1 MAALSPVAGLT
12 LVEEEQRRTR
22 ESFPPATRKRY
33 PDSTARLHA
42 YSTPR
47 TRGDSLAFT
56 LPHLPSLPI
65 QWLETAH
72 LCLLL
77 LFHASSLS
85 ARSLAML
92 LRPEHRLRSPP
103 ATAPAP
109 SRASIS
115 VSAPARPAVSR
126 LPRGALRLPRAASPL
141 RGKASSAVRAS
152 AGPAGMP
159 SVAHR
164 EVARAVAGEAEA
176 RLGDRLLPSAVPA
189 DVAEFRNGDG
199 TALGSLDV
207 RRGAPGSS
215 IDFML
220 QSSLHCKVPNG
231 AIDITSLFI
240 NLNAST
246 DAPHFV
252 MEFIQGSPTSMVVLL
267 DLLPRKDLA
276 LHPEYIEKYYG
287 NTEADKQRKIIE
299 ELPQARPYL
308 SPSLFVRSAFSPTAV
323 FFTIDCGQGGE
334 SVLEEIVHGHLA
346 SVVKG
351 LLQIWLGTCAGDTS
365 EVDEGEREIMVKR
378 DRTVRSKSIEVDL
391 TANLPRMFGP
401 DVSGRVIA
409 EIRKAFGVEEA

>member
-1 MAALSPVAGLT
+1 
-12 LVEEEQRRTR
+12 
-22 ESFPPATRKRY
+22 
-33 PDSTARLHA
+33 
-42 YSTPR
+42 
-47 TRGDSLAFT
+47 
-56 LPHLPSLPI
+56 
-65 QWLETAH
+65 
-72 LCLLL
+72 
-77 LFHASSLS
+77 
-85 ARSLAML
+85 ML